1 MCPLRNLNLN
11 SDRWGRCP
19 PASLDL
25 LRLPARRSRPAAR
38 TAINEA
44 FSRLHKRQLV
54 RSRRAVGCDQ
64 HQLARPKS
72 APGESVDDKQTCL
85 LNGAFWTDD

>member
-1 MCPLRNLNLN
+1 MSSQESEPKLRT
-11 SDRWGRCP
+11 DGVPGAR
-19 PASLDL
+19 LDL
-25 LRLPARRSRPAAR
+25 LRLAARRSRPTAR

-44 FSRLHKRQLV
+44 FRLHKRQLV